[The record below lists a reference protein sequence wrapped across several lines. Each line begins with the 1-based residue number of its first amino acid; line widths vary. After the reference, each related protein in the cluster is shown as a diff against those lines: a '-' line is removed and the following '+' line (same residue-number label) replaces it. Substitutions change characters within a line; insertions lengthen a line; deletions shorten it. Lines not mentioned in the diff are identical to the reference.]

1 MVNAFRS
8 GLDTQR
14 AHLFLRRAQAM
25 KSSSLDAQSQ
35 MGELIAAGKFARISG
50 KLTHSLSLEEAKR
63 RQLQSASSLSS
74 GQNSVDQDKNAV
86 ETAV

>member
-8 GLDTQR
+8 GLDSQR
-14 AHLFLRRAQAM
+14 AHLFLRRAAM

-35 MGELIAAGKFARISG
+35 VGELIASGKFSRI
-50 KLTHSLSLEEAKR
+50 LTHSLSLEESKR
-63 RQLQSASSLSS
+63 RQLKNASTLSS
-74 GQNSVDQDKNAV
+74 NQNSVENHEKNAV

>member
-8 GLDTQR
+8 GLDTQQ

-35 MGELIAAGKFARISG
+35 MGEMLAAGKFARIS
-50 KLTHSLSLEEAKR
+50 KLTHSLSLEESKR
-63 RQLQSASSLSS
+63 RQMQLQSASLNA

>member
-8 GLDTQR
+8 GLETQR
-14 AHLFLRRAQAM
+14 AHLFLRRAAAM

-35 MGELIAAGKFARISG
+35 MNEMLASGKFARISNR
-50 KLTHSLSLEEAKR
+50 LTHSMSLEDSKR
-63 RQLQSASSLSS
+63 RQLQSGASMSS
-74 GQNSVDQDKNAV
+74 GQNSVEHDKNAI